1 MKFKS
6 ITGTK
11 DLLPPESQK
20 WLKVEK
26 KLREIFEAY
35 CYNEIR
41 TPIFEET
48 ALFARGIGQNTDIV
62 GKEMYTFEDKGGTS
76 LTLRPEMTASVIRSF
91 IQHNVGN
98 ESQLSKFYYI
108 GPVFRQERPQ
118 AGRFRQFHQFG
129 IEALGSQHPS
139 IDAEIISIAV
149 DIYHTFEIHDFEVKI
164 NSIGCPKCRNEY
176 KEILKAELLKVIDR
190 LSSESQ
196 RRVETNPLRVLDSK
210 DERDKEAT
218 KNAPL
223 LLNYLCQECRDHFE
237 GVKKYLDELEVK
249 YVVDGRIVRGLDYY
263 TKTAFEVITKSLGSQ
278 DALAGG
284 GRYDLLTEELGGNPT
299 FGIGFASGMERLML
313 MLEKNENNLND
324 DSSKLNYIVS
334 VDNESRIEALKLAN
348 KFRKKGYIADIDFNT
363 RSVKAQFREANRKN
377 AGVVIVLSKD
387 ETEKDEITMK
397 YMITGKQE
405 VVSRSKLFFCISEN
419 KYDEFIESVFL

>member
-11 DLLPPESQK
+11 DLLPPESLK
-20 WLKVEK
+20 WFKVEE
-26 KLREIFEAY
+26 KLRSIFEAY

-48 ALFARGIGQNTDIV
+48 SLFARGIGQNTDIV

-139 IDAEIISIAV
+139 IDAEVISIAV
-149 DIYHTFEIHDFEVKI
+149 DIYHAFEISDFELKI
-164 NSIGCPKCRNEY
+164 NSIGCPNCREKY
-176 KEILKAELLKVIDR
+176 REILRAELLKVIDQ
-190 LSSESQ
+190 LSTESQ
-196 RRVETNPLRVLDSK
+196 KRVETNPLRILDSK

-223 LLNYLCQECRDHFE
+223 LLNYLCQECSEHFDK
-237 GVKKYLDELEVK
+237 VKMYLDELEVK
-249 YVVDGRIVRGLDYY
+249 YIVDGRIVRGLDYY
-263 TKTAFEVITKSLGSQ
+263 TKTAFEIITKSLGSQ

-313 MLEKNENNLND
+313 MLEKQDEKKSD
-324 DSSKLNYIVS
+324 DSSNLIFIVG
-334 VDNESRIEALKLAN
+334 VDDFARMKALKYAN
-348 KFRKKGYIADIDFNT
+348 ELRRAGFATDMDFNS
-363 RSVKAQFREANRKN
+363 RSVKAQFREANRKK
-377 AGVVIVLSKD
+377 AKAVIVLSKD
-387 ETEKDEITMK
+387 EIEKEELTLKNMATGDQVVISKTVMFEEIK
-397 YMITGKQE
+397 KI
-405 VVSRSKLFFCISEN
+405 LA
-419 KYDEFIESVFL
+419 